1 MDDKAPL
8 LTALALLVLTQVWAG
23 CILRGLF
30 ADGCY
35 YAARLWLQQGFV
47 VIEPS
52 RLTAQILV
60 QAPVVLGMRLGATSP
75 QAVALLFS
83 LSTNLTPALLTG
95 LAVLALPRDRL
106 AYALVPVFVFLT
118 GAMATAFA
126 SVADG
131 PCAAAY
137 CCLLFL
143 LVAIAPL
150 TPARLSLILFL
161 SAGCLRLY
169 ESTVVIGPLLILA
182 CVSRARKTT
191 GCARWILC
199 IAALCLAIG
208 SLHAAYD
215 ILHPRVPANR
225 ASFMRDLA
233 NLHWLWTAGA
243 AHIPAIAGML
253 AFACLRLGMLPA
265 RYQIH
270 SRIGVI
276 VLFAALAMA
285 AVALPAA
292 PISAF
297 AGRGNACLVAAGL
310 FGFVL
315 ATRNRSWQA
324 GTKPRF
330 AVMTATLLAVTVT
343 IGNIR
348 ADLDWMRYRTALHT
362 VLRQS
367 DGLIAFPAAGRT
379 TILGRD
385 SWPWSSPIM
394 SLLLAPEGEVRSIL
408 LNPTGS
414 GPQPVDPAPLGPLLP
429 LSARAALIAAFQ
441 H

>member
-8 LTALALLVLTQVWAG
+8 IIACALLVLTQIWAG
-23 CILRGLF
+23 YILRGLF

-35 YAARLWLQQGFV
+35 YAARLWLAQGFV

-52 RLTAQILV
+52 RLTAQLLV

-75 QAVALLFS
+75 QAVARLFS
-83 LSTNLTPALLTG
+83 LSTNLVPALLTG
-95 LAVLALPRDRL
+95 LSILALPRDRL
-106 AYALVPVFVFLT
+106 AYALAPIFVFLA

-131 PCAAAY
+131 PCAATY

-150 TPARLSLILFL
+150 TPIRLSLILLL
-161 SAGCLRLY
+161 SIGCLRLY
-169 ESTVVIGPLLILA
+169 ESTVFTGPLLILA
-182 CVSRARKTT
+182 CLSRARKTT

-199 IAALCLAIG
+199 AAALCLAIG
-208 SLHAAYD
+208 SLQAGYD

-243 AHIPAIAGML
+243 AHIPAIAGLL
-253 AFACLRLGMLPA
+253 AVACLPLGFLPA
-265 RYQIH
+265 RFQIGA
-270 SRIGVI
+270 RAGVI
-276 VLFAALAMA
+276 MLFAGLTVA

-297 AGRGNACLVAAGL
+297 AGRGNACLIAAGI

-315 ATRNRSWQA
+315 ATPHRIWNLV
-324 GTKPRF
+324 TLPHV

-343 IGNIR
+343 ASNIR
-348 ADLDWMRYRTALHT
+348 ADLDWMRYRAALHT

-367 DGLIAFPAAGRT
+367 NGLIAFPAAGRAS
-379 TILGRD
+379 ILGRD

-394 SLLLAPEGEVRSIL
+394 SILLAPEGEVRSIL

-429 LSARAALIAAFQ
+429 LSVPAALTAAFQ
-441 H
+441 R